1 MRMLAAAGP
10 AFIPYSLCSRG
21 RDSFLYNKRGMLA
34 NCRSFHLHDAASQ
47 VQSKRDFL
55 GSLEN
60 AFDFNTAN
68 AASSIFL
75 ESLVNRVDQEEIARN
90 IIDSFDEIAPG
101 SWRTV
106 YAQDFSTSFGF
117 GGIFGDVPEVE
128 FEFGNDGSIS
138 SNIKLKD
145 SASTDVSLRGSFGT
159 AMNNIFI
166 KIGTISTKQIMR
178 RADDDDSNSFISD
191 LQSSLIP
198 PILETFGRTIFSG
211 VVVVN
216 IEFLDDDFMVFDFEF
231 LGRARAATIASSA
244 AIAYYLLSKKQMTA
258 KEKAI
263 PVGDDANL
271 PRGFVTNSFTNR
283 RSQSLYVMHLPR
295 RDGSKPPKAMLFVL
309 HGIAEHCTRA
319 GYIRLYQS
327 LAEVGVD
334 VYALDHHGH
343 GRSDGQPRGYAE
355 KLDHYVDDLVD
366 YVEFVSKENYVDK
379 GQTPPPLMLLGQSMG
394 GLLAVLAA
402 LRLGN
407 ERVAGLILT
416 APALGVDMS
425 LELKVQK
432 LFAPVINTLAPKAR
446 IVDAVDPWDMS
457 RNKDAVQQYID
468 DPLTQTGKLV
478 ARTAIG
484 MSNGFEVVKNRRGEI
499 NVPILALHGTADKC
513 TSPNATED
521 FFKHVGTPMEK
532 KRFLKLPA
540 MYHELLEEPETDQ
553 ILECVN
559 VFVTSNGNEFAQV
572 DGEESDGVVRVLF
585 KEP

>member
-159 AMNNIFI
+159 
-166 KIGTISTKQIMR
+166 
-178 RADDDDSNSFISD
+178 
-191 LQSSLIP
+191 
-198 PILETFGRTIFSG
+198 
-211 VVVVN
+211 
-216 IEFLDDDFMVFDFEF
+216 
-231 LGRARAATIASSA
+231 AATIASSA